1 MTARDDPVPNPP
13 APIDGSTPDAATP
26 RGHIPVM
33 PERVNALL
41 HPRPGQVYADAT
53 AGLGGHAASCAPLLA
68 PGGVVVLNDLDPTNL
83 DRADARV
90 RAIAP
95 PSVAVVRVEG
105 NFAALP
111 HALASGVA
119 QGRPADMLLVDLGF
133 ASTHVDDAGRGF
145 AFSRDGPLDMRFSPR
160 TRVSAA
166 DLVNAAPE
174 AELARILSEY
184 GEERDARAVARK
196 IARVRAQ
203 RPIRTTVELADVVRS
218 VVRRAPGP
226 GAIDPATRTFQ
237 ALRIAVNDEL
247 GSLDALLAAILEVAR
262 THSRTRAAPPPA
274 PAASDRTTPW
284 LAPGARIVFISF
296 HSLEDRRVKA
306 AVLRGAKEGIF
317 ESVAAGLARG
327 SRAVASGTPVQEPP
341 DVGSLGSLGIDEVA
355 TATDDETA
363 ANPRARSAKV
373 RALRLSGAPAE
384 A

>member
-1 MTARDDPVPNPP
+1 
-13 APIDGSTPDAATP
+13 
-26 RGHIPVM
+26 M

-41 HPRPGQVYADAT
+41 HPQPGQVYADAT

-68 PGGVVVLNDLDPTNL
+68 PGGVVVLDDLDPANL

-119 QGRPADMLLVDLGF
+119 MGRPADMLLVDLGF
-133 ASTHVDDAGRGF
+133 ASTQVDDASRGF

-196 IARVRAQ
+196 IAHVRTQ
-203 RPIRTTVELADVVRS
+203 RPIKTTVELADVVRS

-247 GSLDALLAAILEVAR
+247 GSLDALLAAILEVAG
-262 THSRTRAAPPPA
+262 THARARAGEA
-274 PAASDRTTPW
+274 GASGATAPW
-284 LAPGARIVFISF
+284 LAPGARVVFISF

-306 AVLRGAKEGIF
+306 AVLKGAKEGIF
-317 ESVAAGLARG
+317 ESVAPGLARG
-327 SRAVASGTPVQEPP
+327 SRAVPSGMPAPERPV
-341 DVGSLGSLGIDEVA
+341 VGSLGSLGIDEVA
-355 TATDDETA
+355 IATDDEIA

-373 RALRLSGAPAE
+373 RALRLRSATAE